1 MPYFLN
7 NNAAKT
13 LEMNNLHITF
23 YKFIRLLFQSPTY
36 HHKHQSFHNVV
47 CVGDKVAADGIKLL
61 SESVTTVSKG
71 GMIAHALN
79 DVGFGEGSL
88 LIINF
93 NNRDCRTLYYFQ
105 SNTMSRNRAYRY
117 IKSLFMNVF

>member
-1 MPYFLN
+1 M
-7 NNAAKT
+7 
-13 LEMNNLHITF
+13 
-23 YKFIRLLFQSPTY
+23 LFQSPTY
-36 HHKHQSFHNVV
+36 RHKHQPFHNVV
-47 CVGDKVAADGIKLL
+47 CVGDKVAAVGIKLL
-61 SESVTTVSKG
+61 SEFVTAASKG
-71 GMIAHALN
+71 VMIAHALN

-93 NNRDCRTLYYFQ
+93 NNRDCRTLYYYQ

>member
-1 MPYFLN
+1 M
-7 NNAAKT
+7 
-13 LEMNNLHITF
+13 
-23 YKFIRLLFQSPTY
+23 LFQSPTY
-36 HHKHQSFHNVV
+36 HHKHQPFHNVL
-47 CVGDKVAADGIKLL
+47 CVGDKVVAVDIKLL

-71 GMIAHALN
+71 GMIAHALY
-79 DVGFGEGSL
+79 DVGLGEGSL

-93 NNRDCRTLYYFQ
+93 NNRDCCTLYYFQ

>member
-1 MPYFLN
+1 M
-7 NNAAKT
+7 
-13 LEMNNLHITF
+13 
-23 YKFIRLLFQSPTY
+23 LFQSPTY

-47 CVGDKVAADGIKLL
+47 CVGDKVVAVDIKLL
-61 SESVTTVSKG
+61 NESVTTVSKG
-71 GMIAHALN
+71 GMIAYALN
-79 DVGFGEGSL
+79 DAGHGEGSL

-105 SNTMSRNRAYRY
+105 SNAMSNKRAYWY

>member
-1 MPYFLN
+1 M
-7 NNAAKT
+7 
-13 LEMNNLHITF
+13 
-23 YKFIRLLFQSPTY
+23 LFQSPTNR
-36 HHKHQSFHNVV
+36 HKHQSFHNVV
-47 CVGDKVAADGIKLL
+47 CVGDKVVADGIKLL
-61 SESVTTVSKG
+61 SEFVTTVSKG

-105 SNTMSRNRAYRY
+105 LKAMSKNRAYRY

>member
-1 MPYFLN
+1 M
-7 NNAAKT
+7 
-13 LEMNNLHITF
+13 
-23 YKFIRLLFQSPTY
+23 LFQSPTY

-47 CVGDKVAADGIKLL
+47 CVGDKVAAFNIKSLN
-61 SESVTTVSKG
+61 ESVTTVSKG
-71 GMIAHALN
+71 GTIAYALN

-93 NNRDCRTLYYFQ
+93 NNMDCRTLYYLQ
-105 SNTMSRNRAYRY
+105 SNTMSGNRAYRY

>member
-1 MPYFLN
+1 M
-7 NNAAKT
+7 
-13 LEMNNLHITF
+13 
-23 YKFIRLLFQSPTY
+23 LFQSPTY

-47 CVGDKVAADGIKLL
+47 RVGDKVAADGIKLL

-93 NNRDCRTLYYFQ
+93 NNRDCRTLYYYYFQ